1 MVARKRAGWLTSR
14 ESRMARRSPCAASC
28 SSFISFMEITAIS
41 AQAKT
46 AFKRMRTAWSRSC
59 HRNGFSKIDI
69 LLVMGKS
76 WGGLKWSASP
86 LHGPAEA
93 EKRTK
98 RHGPPLRELWTMPFQ
113 IARGATSTCVAGVSA
128 FHLECLPFS
137 AGAAHCGADCCMIPS
152 MKVESQQRNRNF
164 TCRRPGG
171 TLFSGRRT
179 SLYGPGGGRIPP
191 GGPAGGRQG

>member
-14 ESRMARRSPCAASC
+14 ESRMARRSPCAARY

-113 IARGATSTCVAGVSA
+113 IARGATSACIAGVSA
-128 FHLECLPFS
+128 FHPECLPFS
-137 AGAAHCGADCCMIPS
+137 AGGGAL
-152 MKVESQQRNRNF
+152 
-164 TCRRPGG
+164 RRRLLYDTLHEGG
-171 TLFSGRRT
+171 KST
-179 SLYGPGGGRIPP
+179 
-191 GGPAGGRQG
+191 A